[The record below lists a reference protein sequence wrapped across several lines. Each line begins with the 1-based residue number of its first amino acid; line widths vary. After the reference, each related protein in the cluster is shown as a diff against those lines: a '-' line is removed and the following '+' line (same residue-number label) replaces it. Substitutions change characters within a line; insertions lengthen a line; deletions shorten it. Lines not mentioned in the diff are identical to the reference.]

1 MHLQWKSKGK
11 IFYMQE
17 FAACILFYIKFDIVL
32 DWSDQ

>member
-11 IFYMQE
+11 IFYI
-17 FAACILFYIKFDIVL
+17 AACILFYIKFDIVL